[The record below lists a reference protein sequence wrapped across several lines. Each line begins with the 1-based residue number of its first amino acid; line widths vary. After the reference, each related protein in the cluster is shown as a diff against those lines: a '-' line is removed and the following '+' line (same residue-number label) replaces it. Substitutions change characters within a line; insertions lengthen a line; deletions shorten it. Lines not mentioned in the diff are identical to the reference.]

1 MEPAPRYAIYF
12 VPAPQSKLYR
22 YGSSILGY
30 DCYTGAPVD
39 FPQEF
44 GAGAVNWNELT
55 AAPRY
60 GFHATLK
67 APFHLSPSCTE
78 RQLVNALQNFAGLG
92 HAIRKF
98 APTVRLISGFFAVVP
113 LEAETPL
120 DALATSCTTLFDAY
134 RAPMS
139 PRERARRVALGLNRT
154 QIQNLDRW
162 GHPYVLSEFRFH
174 MTLTGAVPPSRRKAI
189 VEALLDGFHR
199 MGVESSIA
207 IDRLALVKQETP
219 DAAFRLVSEFEA
231 QHRITGRPRSRTAR
245 REPSRSRVGAA
256 AIQPIIA
263 VGRLGAR
270 SRPGNRMEIE
280 NRNWG
285 EDMSDAAAT
294 STAGPTVGQ
303 IYKVALASIVGSV
316 IEQYDFLVT
325 GVIAATVWGGIFF
338 KLPGLAAV
346 AAAISVYGLGIIIR
360 PVGAYIFGNIADVYG
375 RKDAMVYALVL
386 MGVATLA
393 IGLTPTYDS
402 IGVIAP
408 VLLIVFRLL
417 QGISFGAEFGT
428 ASTWVVEQAARS
440 KYRAFW
446 GAWVG
451 FAIPIGL
458 LLGFG
463 SVIFVKSLMTP
474 EDFTSW
480 GWRIFFVVGFLV
492 AIVGLIIRTR
502 TMDSFVFEQHKAQ
515 IAILKYP
522 ASQVWREMP
531 WTILRTSLVNAM
543 FGGAFFL
550 YFVFG
555 TGYMKAVGF
564 PGNQP
569 EEIGLIAAA
578 FMLVFMI
585 IGSFLADYI
594 NRRTILLTAAVVLL
608 IFALPYFYLVNTG
621 SFLLATIA
629 EIIGFGFVFGFGYG
643 AIPTFYTENFPTRYR
658 ASGASAAYQ
667 IAQVYGGGLI
677 PIVAGQI
684 LRAYGVHDAYLYIGL
699 LVMCYAVAAMVAIIR
714 TPETKGANLEN

>member
-1 MEPAPRYAIYF
+1 M
-12 VPAPQSKLYR
+12 
-22 YGSSILGY
+22 
-30 DCYTGAPVD
+30 
-39 FPQEF
+39 
-44 GAGAVNWNELT
+44 NN
-55 AAPRY
+55 
-60 GFHATLK
+60 
-67 APFHLSPSCTE
+67 
-78 RQLVNALQNFAGLG
+78 
-92 HAIRKF
+92 
-98 APTVRLISGFFAVVP
+98 
-113 LEAETPL
+113 
-120 DALATSCTTLFDAY
+120 
-134 RAPMS
+134 
-139 PRERARRVALGLNRT
+139 
-154 QIQNLDRW
+154 
-162 GHPYVLSEFRFH
+162 
-174 MTLTGAVPPSRRKAI
+174 
-189 VEALLDGFHR
+189 
-199 MGVESSIA
+199 
-207 IDRLALVKQETP
+207 
-219 DAAFRLVSEFEA
+219 
-231 QHRITGRPRSRTAR
+231 
-245 REPSRSRVGAA
+245 
-256 AIQPIIA
+256 
-263 VGRLGAR
+263 
-270 SRPGNRMEIE
+270 
-280 NRNWG
+280 
-285 EDMSDAAAT
+285 AAAT
-294 STAGPTVGQ
+294 PTVSQ
-303 IYKVALASIVGSV
+303 IYKVALAAIIGSV

-325 GVIAATVWGGIFF
+325 GVIAATVWGGVFF

-386 MGVATLA
+386 MGVATLC
-393 IGLTPTYDS
+393 IGLTPSYDS

-474 EDFTSW
+474 EDFKSW
-480 GWRIFFVVGFLV
+480 GWRIFFIVGFLV

-564 PGNQP
+564 SGNQP

-594 NRRTILLTAAVVLL
+594 NRRTILLTAAIVLL

-621 SFLLATIA
+621 SFLLAAIA

-658 ASGASAAYQ
+658 ASGASAGYQ

-677 PIVAGQI
+677 PIIAGQI
-684 LRAYGVHDAYLYIGL
+684 LRVYGVKDAYVYIGG
-699 LVMCYAVAAMVAIIR
+699 LVMLYAVLAIVAILR
-714 TPETKGANLEN
+714 SPETKGANLEE